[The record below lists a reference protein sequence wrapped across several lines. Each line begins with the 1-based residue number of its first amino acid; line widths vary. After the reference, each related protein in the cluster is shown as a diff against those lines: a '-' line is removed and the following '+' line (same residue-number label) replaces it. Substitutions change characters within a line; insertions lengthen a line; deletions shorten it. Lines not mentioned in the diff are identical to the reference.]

1 MTGEITPLQER
12 ISALREEHEAR
23 TTAEDHR
30 FDRAETWA
38 EVAVDAQ
45 RLGEYTLAG
54 RLLEIAGQLHEAF
67 KGVTP

>member
-1 MTGEITPLQER
+1 MSSEVTPLQER
-12 ISALREEHEAR
+12 ISALREAHEAR

-54 RLLEIAGQLHEAF
+54 RLLEIAGTLHEDF
-67 KGVTP
+67 RGVKP